1 MIRFYREGVLKNIV
15 PLILCISIVTSCM
28 YVYSKDF
35 LAVLTLITIISFQVR
50 KKVKKRYANSEMVGV
65 LFVFRSVCTTSEATP
80 RRYSRSKILK

>member
-35 LAVLTLITIISFQVR
+35 LAVLTLITIIIQ
-50 KKVKKRYANSEMVGV
+50 AT
-65 LFVFRSVCTTSEATP
+65 VFYPP
-80 RRYSRSKILK
+80 RVIL